1 MRLGV
6 DAAVVE
12 GDLVLGD
19 VEIIDG
25 LVAAVGLPR
34 RNGKG
39 LGLAIPGL
47 VDLQVNGYAG
57 VDFAEADAAGY
68 RAPARRCS
76 KPA

>member
-25 LVAAVGLPR
+25 RVAAVGLAPPKTGR
-34 RNGKG
+34 GA
-39 LGLAIPGL
+39 GLAIPGL
-47 VDLQVNGYAG
+47 VDLQVNG
-57 VDFAEADAAGY
+57 
-68 RAPARRCS
+68 
-76 KPA
+76 